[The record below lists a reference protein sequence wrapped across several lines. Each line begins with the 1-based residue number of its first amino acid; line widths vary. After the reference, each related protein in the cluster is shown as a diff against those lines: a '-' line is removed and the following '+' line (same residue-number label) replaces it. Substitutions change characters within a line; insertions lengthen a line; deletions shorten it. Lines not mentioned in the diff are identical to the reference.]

1 MKLDVRE
8 FIKFLLLKEKMT
20 QKELVQELCR
30 VTGGKYTQDG
40 LSRKL
45 SRGTMT
51 YNEAVMIADIL
62 GYDIDI
68 KKR

>member
-1 MKLDVRE
+1 MELTVKELIKL
-8 FIKFLLLKEKMT
+8 ILTKENMT

-30 VTGGKYTQDG
+30 ITGGKYTQDG

-51 YNEAVMIADIL
+51 VMISRLKNMRPKPAL
-62 GYDIDI
+62 FP
-68 KKR
+68 